1 MKAGWPRGHHTP
13 CTPLQSWLFALHT
26 RSLRVGRFV
35 AVLVPKC
42 CFHDIISLPFEVH
55 AVQPDCSL
63 PCCHH
68 HPAHSHELSS
78 TGDLSTWLIV
88 FLYIPVSAFYL
99 VDLRICVDGSSNST
113 APSISFFSS
122 AVTPLQSVVSTSC
135 LHFPYSPTPPSVT
148 QGRMLALPTTRRA
161 RIEVTDYLLV
171 IMSKECFPSLVLLA
185 LSAGAP
191 TGPFT
196 PSENTPPLALKT
208 KYSPGFFSGFPVPFA
223 GLSFS
228 FSPSNVNVPLPR

>member
-1 MKAGWPRGHHTP
+1 M
-13 CTPLQSWLFALHT
+13 LFSQTA
-26 RSLRVGRFV
+26 
-35 AVLVPKC
+35 
-42 CFHDIISLPFEVH
+42 
-55 AVQPDCSL
+55 L
-63 PCCHH
+63 PCCRH
-68 HPAHSHELSS
+68 HPVHSHELSS

-99 VDLRICVDGSSNST
+99 VDLSICVDGSSNST
-113 APSISFFSS
+113 APSISFFSF
-122 AVTPLQSVVSTSC
+122 AVTLLQSVVSTSC

-171 IMSKECFPSLVLLA
+171 IMSKERFPSLVLLA

-208 KYSPGFFSGFPVPFA
+208 KYSPGFFSGFLVPLA